1 MYPKVQTTKK
11 VIGFIPC
18 HAGYY
23 LEFFAFPNFFHESEF
38 GNLDVLNH
46 LLPPTLP
53 FPVLIIVS
61 GFTLLLEVKA
71 FSSRIS

>member
-23 LEFFAFPNFFHESEF
+23 LEFFAFPNFFMKA
-38 GNLDVLNH
+38 NLDVLNH
-46 LLPPTLP
+46 LFPPTLP

>member
-23 LEFFAFPNFFHESEF
+23 LEFFAFPNFFMKA
-38 GNLDVLNH
+38 NLDVLNH

-61 GFTLLLEVKA
+61 DFTLLLEVKA
-71 FSSRIS
+71 FSLRIT

>member
-23 LEFFAFPNFFHESEF
+23 LEFFAFPNFFMKA
-38 GNLDVLNH
+38 NLDVLNH

-53 FPVLIIVS
+53 FPV
-61 GFTLLLEVKA
+61 
-71 FSSRIS
+71 